1 MQKGAVLLSGP
12 SYLVRLAIFKI
23 RFDPLS
29 PSSRFLVLRLDPLWP
44 SSRFLVLRLDPFPI
58 KDVKL
63 IMDRTL
69 T

>member
-29 PSSRFLVLRLDPLWP
+29 PSSRFLVLRLDP
-44 SSRFLVLRLDPFPI
+44 FPI
-58 KDVKL
+58 KL
-63 IMDRTL
+63 FMDGTL